1 MSLSLIVA
9 LVAQAAPVP
18 ASPPVAATRLGVT
31 DPVNCITTPRAL
43 GCPERR
49 GERYRLTE
57 SDEPAFDRKAD
68 GLRQDGRQ
76 CGLLGAQQYCTRK
89 PRTILSTPTQ

>member
-1 MSLSLIVA
+1 MSLLLIFA
-9 LVAQAAPVP
+9 LAAQAAPP
-18 ASPPVAATRLGVT
+18 RPPIETKLGVA
-31 DPVNCITTPRAL
+31 DPVNCVTTPRAL

-49 GERYRLTE
+49 GDRYRLTD

-89 PRTILSTPTQ
+89 PRTILATSPD